1 MADVVSANKVE
12 DWQLDDMSD
21 MPELSGSRNGHAVPR
36 SWPQGSLAHLS
47 PEREVPSP
55 QPVPRRSEEDSTFCS
70 SHSSGPTAS
79 TSEHHAAGH
88 VDAEFQHQVPPLC
101 LTGVARAQQAG
112 PPPRPLALRP
122 VARAPGSA
130 WPPGCASAFG
140 PGFGRPRR
148 LPEGLPESWTSPFG
162 GGSSSSSASAPAPAS
177 PDGSRSTAEDA
188 ASDAG
193 ALLEALRLRAEQ
205 RREAP
210 FCNKSS
216 ERLGVRPPR
225 ESQQDELAG
234 LRRRLAS
241 MEEALNSG
249 GGGFAAPRSGVP
261 ELHASRGPGLS
272 GLGACLGLSALLSEA
287 EEEAQE
293 LQPPQLQA
301 RPRGAVAVS
310 EPGEYRGDSPRHVAA
325 LREEL
330 ACLQRRHASTE
341 VELEAVLR
349 ARLADEQCL
358 EARTAECE
366 GFARAC
372 AEALQSAG
380 AAQAEAA
387 FQSREVE
394 QRCRAELAAA
404 DLLPGLS
411 GAEFH
416 EEREKALAL
425 QQQNLAQDLRHRQC
439 LEELSRMRDWSDAFE
454 ATAKAEAVAAHRLRS
469 ELAEAVQGFWHS
481 GQPQQHGVPQSQA
494 SAVGHRAALLRL
506 EPIPEAS
513 SSSRECSSAGSCSPG
528 RDDAVD
534 ALDKEAVE
542 LASQE
547 ADRDQK
553 QEGEEEEALVS
564 QLRRELAAT
573 QAEKKAALGQRD
585 KAELALMELQQEHAA
600 MLLALRRGAR
610 LPPAAG
616 ESPGSSSVDMTRVMP
631 YEMAGDGQH
640 QAKPDQTWGELRE
653 SGIAEGPASP
663 TLPLRTQHL
672 PSAAAGSSPPPV
684 PQWPQHLPSVAAGN
698 SSPPAPQ
705 PPQQPSGPPQP
716 PQPPSG
722 TSGPQAMQEG
732 PESADETS
740 ATGLR
745 GPPASAGP
753 SDRLRRCHSEPK
765 VGEDSA
771 AAAAPELARLKKA
784 IAEKGLSEAIAE
796 LRSLRQASAEEA
808 GKGRTVMVPVLRSAK
823 LRRSGSDGA
832 LSAVRKSPSPTPAAK
847 SPPPSPSPAVP
858 VRSQLLRSG
867 GSAPGISLAAVAAKA
882 AAVSHGLRPRAITPI
897 RPSR

>member
-1 MADVVSANKVE
+1 
-12 DWQLDDMSD
+12 
-21 MPELSGSRNGHAVPR
+21 
-36 SWPQGSLAHLS
+36 
-47 PEREVPSP
+47 
-55 QPVPRRSEEDSTFCS
+55 
-70 SHSSGPTAS
+70 
-79 TSEHHAAGH
+79 
-88 VDAEFQHQVPPLC
+88 
-101 LTGVARAQQAG
+101 
-112 PPPRPLALRP
+112 
-122 VARAPGSA
+122 
-130 WPPGCASAFG
+130 
-140 PGFGRPRR
+140 
-148 LPEGLPESWTSPFG
+148 
-162 GGSSSSSASAPAPAS
+162 
-177 PDGSRSTAEDA
+177 
-188 ASDAG
+188 
-193 ALLEALRLRAEQ
+193 
-205 RREAP
+205 
-210 FCNKSS
+210 
-216 ERLGVRPPR
+216 
-225 ESQQDELAG
+225 
-234 LRRRLAS
+234 

-310 EPGEYRGDSPRHVAA
+310 EPGEYRGDSPGHVAA

-349 ARLADEQCL
+349 ARLADEQRL
-358 EARTAECE
+358 EARTAESE

-372 AEALQSAG
+372 AEALQRAG

-387 FQSREVE
+387 LQSREVE

-404 DLLPGLS
+404 ELLPGLS

-416 EEREKALAL
+416 EERQNALAL

-454 ATAKAEAVAAHRLRS
+454 ATAKAEAVTAHRLRS
-469 ELAEAVQGFWHS
+469 ELAEAVQGFWHP

-494 SAVGHRAALLRL
+494 SAAGCRAALPRL
-506 EPIPEAS
+506 EPILEAS

-528 RDDAVD
+528 RDEAVD

-547 ADRDQK
+547 ADRDEDQDS
-553 QEGEEEEALVS
+553 EEEEALVS

-585 KAELALMELQQEHAA
+585 KAELTLMELQQEHAA
-600 MLLALRRGAR
+600 VLLALRRGAR

-616 ESPGSSSVDMTRVMP
+616 ESPPGSSSADITGVMP

-684 PQWPQHLPSVAAGN
+684 PQWPQQPPSVAAGV
-698 SSPPAPQ
+698 SSLPAPQ
-705 PPQQPSGPPQP
+705 PPQQPSGTP
-716 PQPPSG
+716 
-722 TSGPQAMQEG
+722 GPRAMQER
-732 PESADETS
+732 PEPANTTS
-740 ATGLR
+740 ATGPR
-745 GPPASAGP
+745 GPPASVGS

-765 VGEDSA
+765 VEEDSA

-796 LRSLRQASAEEA
+796 LRSLRQASVEEA
-808 GKGRTVMVPVLRSAK
+808 GQGRTVMVPVLRSPK

-847 SPPPSPSPAVP
+847 SPSPSPSPAVP